1 MIVNKEEKNGRVF
14 MSSGKTKP
22 TDYMR
27 TVQDYPVEGVNF
39 YDVNSLFAQPI
50 WNQVAAEMA
59 VVIQDQFNRN
69 GDITHIVGIESRGFV
84 VGAVLAATIGV
95 PFVMVRK
102 KGSKYPGS
110 LLQETYALEYGEDTL
125 VLQEGLLGHANR
137 VLIADDLVATGG
149 SMLATKRLVEQAEA
163 RVIGFASIINLS
175 YHNSENMKKE
185 LHITQEE
192 IEK

>member
-1 MIVNKEEKNGRVF
+1 MIANKEEKNGRVF
-14 MSSGKTKP
+14 MSSEKTKP

-50 WNQVAAEMA
+50 WNQVAAELA

-163 RVIGFASIINLS
+163 KVIGFASILNLS
-175 YHNSENMKKE
+175 YLNSENMKKQ

-192 IEK
+192 IVK